1 MPQNGTAVRLPRKL
15 ALPSVPTLP
24 FDERLGGIEGWVGA
38 ILVAMA
44 RVSARAMQETQEDG
58 RVSAATQ
65 ALGGVLLARLHRL
78 QELSLGRLDFADLV
92 RQQGRLQLVADP
104 DEVDQFAALI
114 LAAVAEVSAA
124 VRAEMN

>member
-1 MPQNGTAVRLPRKL
+1 MANGAAVALPLEL
-15 ALPSVPTLP
+15 ALPSAPTLP
-24 FDERLGGIEGWVGA
+24 FDERLGGLEGWVGA

-65 ALGGVLLARLHRL
+65 ALGGDLLARLHRL
-78 QELSLGRLDFADLV
+78 QELSLGRRDFVDLV
-92 RQQGRLQLVADP
+92 RQQSRLQLVADLNEI
-104 DEVDQFAALI
+104 DRFATAI
-114 LAAVAEVSAA
+114 LAAVAEVSAT

>member
-1 MPQNGTAVRLPRKL
+1 MPNGASVRLPREL

-44 RVSARAMQETQEDG
+44 RVSARAIKETQEDG

-65 ALGGVLLARLHRL
+65 ALGGDLLARLHRL

-92 RQQGRLQLVADP
+92 RQQGQLQLVADP
-104 DEVDQFAALI
+104 DGVDQFADLI